1 MAAEAH
7 FRHNFSM
14 TVGGRDDASRERL
27 LHDLRTPL
35 SVIKGSVDV
44 LRRHWN
50 DLDQDRRTE
59 LLDRALVNVEDLAA
73 TIDEVHGPFEEGQGR
88 VRLEEIEVTRTRA
101 GLRAGVA
108 LSVGGALRRGQGR
121 AEGTGMAHRAV
132 VEAMLDALRSVVGP
146 GVVVEEVDFASCA
159 EERVAAVVLSR
170 GGRLLA
176 GSALAGSDDAGALCR
191 ATLQALNR
199 AVGA

>member
-1 MAAEAH
+1 MASETH
-7 FRHNFSM
+7 SRHNLSM

-59 LLDRALVNVEDLAA
+59 LLERALVNVEDLAV
-73 TIDEVHGPFEEGQGR
+73 TIDEVHGPSEEGEGR
-88 VRLEEIEVTRTRA
+88 VRLEEIELTRTRA

-108 LSVGGALRRGQGR
+108 LSV
-121 AEGTGMAHRAV
+121 
-132 VEAMLDALRSVVGP
+132 D
-146 GVVVEEVDFASCA
+146 
-159 EERVAAVVLSR
+159 
-170 GGRLLA
+170 
-176 GSALAGSDDAGALCR
+176 
-191 ATLQALNR
+191 
-199 AVGA
+199 